1 MELSEIKFRIIDFGD
16 YWSLESVTFKD
27 GNIDTHS
34 NTKLCIVKKND
45 IADPGYQMSSKVSQ
59 MFKALKLPVE
69 SSIQGAKKDASKK
82 NSVRPQK
89 TSGSGDKK

>member
-1 MELSEIKFRIIDFGD
+1 
-16 YWSLESVTFKD
+16 
-27 GNIDTHS
+27 
-34 NTKLCIVKKND
+34 
-45 IADPGYQMSSKVSQ
+45 MSSKVSQ